1 LALIEITL
9 GAIIPNPRQPRREF
23 DETGIKELAESI
35 RSEGLLQPITVRKVK
50 DGYEL
55 IAGERRFRAFKLL
68 GQKTITAR
76 VLEASDNASAVL
88 ALVENLQRT
97 DLNPVEE
104 ALGVASLMRDFN
116 LTQEAVADRLG
127 KPRAS
132 IANLVRLL
140 SLDREIQGY
149 LGKGQLSTGHAKVLL
164 GLENQAHRVQLARLV
179 IEKGLSVRALE
190 VEVKKVA
197 STKKTDRK
205 RTEKSVVEDVQKR
218 LASHLSA
225 RVQVVQKG
233 KKGSITIAYE
243 GDDDLARLL
252 DPGLG
257 LVDDLHVEV
266 SGREAEPAPL
276 GREQNVGQDRDC
288 IPALH
293 RALDVAQGFQEGGAL
308 DRQLHQLGPV

>member
-1 LALIEITL
+1 MATPPKKSLGRGLGSLIGGGIAKPVTPAPAAAPATPAPAAAAAPAPAPSAPGLALIELNL
-9 GAIIPNPRQPRREF
+9 GTIVPNPRQPRREF
-23 DETGIKELAESI
+23 DEASVKELAESI
-35 RSEGLLQPITVRKVK
+35 RSEGLLQPITVRKVAG
-50 DGYEL
+50 GYEI

-76 VLEASDNASAVL
+76 VLDASDNASAVL
-88 ALVENLQRT
+88 ALIENLQRA

-104 ALGVASLMRDFN
+104 ALAIGALMRDFK
-116 LTQEAVADRLG
+116 LTQELVADRIG

-132 IANLVRLL
+132 VANIVRLL
-140 SLDREIQGY
+140 TLDREIQGY
-149 LGKGQLSTGHAKVLL
+149 LSKGQLSTGHAKVLL

-190 VEVKKVA
+190 AEMKKFA
-197 STKKTDRK
+197 STKKTERK
-205 RTEKSVVEDVQKR
+205 RTVQSVVEDVQKR

-252 DPGLG
+252 EKLG
-257 LVDDLHVEV
+257 VKV
-266 SGREAEPAPL
+266 
-276 GREQNVGQDRDC
+276 
-288 IPALH
+288 
-293 RALDVAQGFQEGGAL
+293 
-308 DRQLHQLGPV
+308 